1 MIKIIM
7 NPTNNE
13 MNIDYFSKWDK
24 FETMFYV
31 LRVIGTFNSFFK

>member
-13 MNIDYFSKWDK
+13 MNVDYFSKWDK
-24 FETMFYV
+24 FEVMFYV
-31 LRVIGTFNSFFK
+31 LRVISKILFRF